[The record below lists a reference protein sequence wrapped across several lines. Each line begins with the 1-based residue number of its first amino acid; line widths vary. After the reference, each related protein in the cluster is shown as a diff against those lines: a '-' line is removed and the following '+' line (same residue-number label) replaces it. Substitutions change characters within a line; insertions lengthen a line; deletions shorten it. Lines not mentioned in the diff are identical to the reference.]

1 MSAPLP
7 SATPP
12 EYPRTGQVLP
22 AFGILGWRWISRNPA
37 STIAPIMLPF
47 IFLYFLHLIAPASY
61 FPLEVVGAMLFTTQN
76 IGNWV
81 LGDSATW
88 RIEASLQDLFVASPM
103 GKFRYLIGIAV
114 SNLIPAA
121 PALAVLAGILLYV
134 DPASR
139 TVGPWLVLLGVLI
152 VLWVLFSAI
161 GIAVSSRVKSQREI
175 WPVGNLAFTV
185 IGMLTPLY
193 YPLSVLPGPWQYAC
207 HFVPST
213 YAALLVQGAFGFT
226 PAPSATLVE
235 YGILLLVLAV
245 AVTLVALRLYVW
257 GER

>member
-7 SATPP
+7 SAPVKTLPQHG
-12 EYPRTGQVLP
+12 RILP
-22 AFGILGWRWISRNPA
+22 AFGIMGWRWISRNPA
-37 STIAPIMLPF
+37 STIAPILLPF
-47 IFLYFLHLIAPASY
+47 IFLYFLHLISPASY
-61 FPLEVVGAMLFTTQN
+61 FPLEVLGAMLFTTQN

-88 RIEASLQDLFVASPM
+88 RIEASLQDLFVASPL
-103 GKFRYLIGIAV
+103 GKFRYLIGLAV

-134 DPASR
+134 DPASHSI
-139 TVGPWLVLLGVLI
+139 GPWIVLLGALI

-161 GIAVSSRVKSQREI
+161 GIAVSSRVRSQREI
-175 WPVGNLAFTV
+175 WPLGNLAFTV

-193 YPLSVLPGPWQYAC
+193 YPLSVLPEPWQVAC

-213 YAALLVQGAFGFT
+213 YAALLVQGAFGLT
-226 PAPSATLVE
+226 PAAPLVLVE
-235 YGILLLVLAV
+235 YGILLVVLATL
-245 AVTLVALRLYVW
+245 VTLVALRIYAW